1 MPSAPNPIDEIF
13 IDLHGKVV
21 AEAVPEIQTVLE
33 RAFHAKTRRI
43 IFVHGR
49 GNHSEG
55 DAPLGRKVREF
66 LKSLSATPYSC
77 IRKLEFGE
85 QSAELH
91 HNDGCV
97 RVWLALQLSREQV
110 KFTPQPLRNP
120 ELEPDRKTHAR
131 RTDLPPGKKSLQAL
145 DEVEE
150 TLRKRYG
157 TPGLGRDYRPA
168 DPRKGE
174 WPGQR

>member
-1 MPSAPNPIDEIF
+1 MSAASNPIDEIF
-13 IDLHGKVV
+13 VDLHGLVV
-21 AEAVPEIQTVLE
+21 AEAVPAMQTALE
-33 RAFHAKTRRI
+33 RAFHAKTRRV

-49 GNHSEG
+49 GNHSDG
-55 DAPLGRKVREF
+55 DAPLGRKAREF
-66 LKSLSATPYSC
+66 LKSLSDTPYSC

-85 QSAELH
+85 HSAELN

-97 RVWLALQLSREQV
+97 RVWLALQLSRDQV

-120 ELEPDRKTHAR
+120 ELEPDRKTNAR
-131 RTDLPPGKKSLQAL
+131 RTDLPPGKKSLQSL
-145 DEVEE
+145 SEVEE
-150 TLRKRYG
+150 ELRKRFG
-157 TPGLGRDYRPA
+157 APGLSRDYRPA